1 MTCQQFTT
9 KCLCCSVCYQQVH
22 VCCKNCREQDHG
34 VCCLRCQVTK
44 NDCKCIP
51 KVQKTARTP
60 EPITSAAMT
69 SADISILRDC
79 SQLDFYTPAHAY
91 NQAQE
96 LCKEMSN
103 HFDNSVERNNK
114 GAEKTVTWPKAKFGT
129 NKHAN
134 IVKVL
139 NLFLNTTRSKNE
151 DLEWYIARF
160 ERNYAE
166 VKKLGESLSSTCLS
180 VLLLR
185 QAQLSETDNQIISMN
200 LECDPK
206 ANNANQSF
214 KSCKASMRKFQH
226 K

>member
-1 MTCQQFTT
+1 METALAAQTAEDLRLVTHVTAAKFVANRRTLAQGVVMPATKSHVSAPVPTASNLTAYAARTAKNILAHANNRQNEENEEQDVCCQKGRQFQCDCCMTCQQSTT
-9 KCLCCSVCYQQVH
+9 KCLCSSMCYQQVH
-22 VCCKNCREQDHG
+22 GCCKNCRDRDCG
-34 VCCLRCQVTK
+34 VCCPRCQETK

-60 EPITSAAMT
+60 ELKTSAAMT

-129 NKHAN
+129 N
-134 IVKVL
+134 
-139 NLFLNTTRSKNE
+139 
-151 DLEWYIARF
+151 
-160 ERNYAE
+160 
-166 VKKLGESLSSTCLS
+166 
-180 VLLLR
+180 
-185 QAQLSETDNQIISMN
+185 
-200 LECDPK
+200 
-206 ANNANQSF
+206 
-214 KSCKASMRKFQH
+214 
-226 K
+226 

>member
-1 MTCQQFTT
+1 MTCQQSTT
-9 KCLCCSVCYQQVH
+9 KCLCSSMCYQQVH
-22 VCCKNCREQDHG
+22 GCCKNCRDQDCG
-34 VCCLRCQVTK
+34 VCCPRCQETK

-60 EPITSAAMT
+60 ELKTSTAMT
-69 SADISILRDC
+69 SADEKMVTR
-79 SQLDFYTPAHAY
+79 P
-91 NQAQE
+91 
-96 LCKEMSN
+96 KEKL
-103 HFDNSVERNNK
+103 E
-114 GAEKTVTWPKAKFGT
+114 T
-129 NKHAN
+129 NKHAD
-134 IVKVL
+134 IAKVL

-185 QAQLSETDNQIISMN
+185 QAQLPETDNQIISMN
-200 LECDPK
+200 LECDLK

-214 KSCKASMRKFQH
+214 QSCKTSMRRFQH
-226 K
+226 NKPTTSTTHLVEGARPIA